1 MRILQIAP
9 PWFKVPPESY
19 GGIESVVAELTDGLV
34 DRGHEVTLLASGG
47 SGTTG
52 RLWTVLDTPP
62 SRWIGSPF
70 FNLMHCVPAYSH
82 RHEFD
87 VIHDHSGIIGAAIA
101 SMVDGP
107 PVVHTLH
114 GPWDPPEVAGCYATL
129 PPGLHLVS
137 ISHDQAARAPDGL
150 HHAGVVHNGIA
161 VDHYPLRRAARGTDG
176 YLCFVGRAT
185 PDKGPDT
192 AIRVARQLGRHLE
205 MLVKI
210 NEPKERAYWRECCEP
225 LLAGADVEVRQ
236 NLSTGAKAELLAGAD
251 ATLFPIRWNE
261 PFGLVMVE
269 SMACGTPVVAYRRGA
284 ASEVIVDGQTGY
296 LVEPEDLDAFAAA
309 VDRVG
314 SISPEACRAHVE
326 RSFSSRSMVDG
337 YAHIYDGLVADD
349 ADDRLRR
356 TAMVSVA
363 GGAGT
368 A

>member
-1 MRILQIAP
+1 
-9 PWFKVPPESY
+9 
-19 GGIESVVAELTDGLV
+19 
-34 DRGHEVTLLASGG
+34 
-47 SGTTG
+47 
-52 RLWTVLDTPP
+52 
-62 SRWIGSPF
+62 
-70 FNLMHCVPAYSH
+70 VPAYSN

-150 HHAGVVHNGIA
+150 HHAGVVHNGVA
-161 VDHYPLRRAARGTDG
+161 VDRYPLRRAPRGTDG

-192 AIRVARQLGRHLE
+192 AIRVARKLGRHLE

-210 NEPKERAYWRECCEP
+210 NEPQERAYWRECCEP
-225 LLAGADVEVRQ
+225 LLSGADVEVRQ
-236 NLSTGAKAELLAGAD
+236 GLSTVAKAELLARAD

-314 SISPEACRAHVE
+314 GISPEACRAHVE

-337 YAHIYDGLVADD
+337 YANIYDVLVADD
-349 ADDRLRR
+349 ADDGLRR

-363 GGAGT
+363 GAGT
-368 A
+368 T